1 MSLVMEPPKAQDAD
15 EAMETLL
22 GNGDPDADET
32 AIFTE
37 YGDVRRF
44 IKAEHRLCFSQYG
57 TVRILRSASG
67 KYRLLMRNQAAT
79 EILVNHFI
87 MPGMEIRDGADV
99 LWYDTTNY
107 RTDGAGFDEI
117 LFWRFT
123 TPEVVA
129 DFRAKYAEALDANR
143 ALITE

>member
-1 MSLVMEPPKAQDAD
+1 MPFVMEPSKAQDAD

-22 GNGDPDADET
+22 GIGDPDMDET

-57 TVRILRSASG
+57 IVRILGSASG
-67 KYRLLMRNQAAT
+67 KYRLLMRNQTAT

-87 MPGMEIRDGADV
+87 MPGMEIRDNPD
-99 LWYDTTNY
+99 LLSYDTTNY
-107 RTDGAGFDEI
+107 RSDGTGFDEM

-123 TPEVVA
+123 SPEVVE
-129 DFRAKYAEALDANR
+129 DFRAKYAEALEANR
-143 ALITE
+143 ALIIE